1 MMATMQASQQ
11 ISIGSVVWVEDD
23 TLAWASG
30 SVLAIKGDK
39 AEVRKAGG
47 GFLASGK
54 PREPETVDDPTIHH
68 YKNRPL
74 Q

>member
-23 TLAWASG
+23 ILAWASG
-30 SVLAIKGDK
+30 SVLAMKGDK
-39 AEVRKAGG
+39 AEVRKSRG

-54 PREPETVDDPTIHH
+54 PHEPETVDDPTIHR
-68 YKNRPL
+68 YKNNPL